1 MFPLFHIWMVINMFV
16 GKKRNRKI
24 LFCYSSVTSSYL
36 EKKKKK
42 KLSDAIVCPT
52 VCRPP
57 LFHWHLSDYAVVK
70 SFGLSETG
78 WGIQVA
84 TEVTIWTTSPFS
96 PCMAPWMASFTSMSV
111 CRAGA
116 SSAAW
121 GWKNGEG
128 RSKKRGK
135 ETFCHLKPKT
145 HTYYVVSAWGN
156 ISVNLLLQQVKPL
169 SDRLSGFA
177 VAHAT
182 VISVKTTIANELKVD
197 GGKEWL
203 QRFGRQ

>member
-1 MFPLFHIWMVINMFV
+1 MMKTTWKTTVDFWEYHSLFRFLWMFPLFHIWMVINTFA

-36 EKKKKK
+36 KKKKK
-42 KLSDAIVCPT
+42 KLSDTIVCPT
-52 VCRPP
+52 VCRPL
-57 LFHWHLSDYAVVK
+57 LFHWHLSDYAVVR

-96 PCMAPWMASFTSMSV
+96 PWMAPWMASFTSMSV

-121 GWKNGEG
+121 GKRKEKEEV
-128 RSKKRGK
+128 KKGK
-135 ETFCHLKPKT
+135 RDILP
-145 HTYYVVSAWGN
+145 
-156 ISVNLLLQQVKPL
+156 P
-169 SDRLSGFA
+169 
-177 VAHAT
+177 
-182 VISVKTTIANELKVD
+182 
-197 GGKEWL
+197 
-203 QRFGRQ
+203 